1 MAAPTPPPL
10 DPVSLLAAGFAGVL
24 APQIGHQAA
33 AYVVIVASSLMGA
46 LWALSRR
53 EPGVGSPGWLYVVM
67 VTGSTSLVAA
77 GASEALAEWMDLSVV
92 WLVAP
97 VSLAIAAVGHD
108 WATAHRWGPDLA
120 GKLLDIAQRVRGGAR
135 K

>member
-1 MAAPTPPPL
+1 MTSPPPPPL

-33 AYVVIVASSLMGA
+33 AYVVIVASSLLGA

-53 EPGVGSPGWLYVVM
+53 EPGIGAPGWLYVLAVA
-67 VTGSTSLVAA
+67 GSTTLVAA
-77 GASEALAEWMDLSVV
+77 GASEVLATWVDVSVL

-97 VSLAIAAVGHD
+97 VSLAIAAIGHD
-108 WATAHRWGPDLA
+108 WASVHRWAPDLI
-120 GKLLDIAQRVRGGAR
+120 GKALDIAQTLRGGAR